1 MVLSHNFLTSGC
13 SSVKW
18 AKKSPYGVM
27 GGFEDS
33 VNFMRLTSKI
43 QNAVSVLPVTSHL
56 YDIVVLFHFKMFNLF
71 CIVML
76 IRVVYKIFVP
86 MHVYIC

>member
-1 MVLSHNFLTSGC
+1 
-13 SSVKW
+13 
-18 AKKSPYGVM
+18 M

-33 VNFMRLTSKI
+33 VNFMRITSKM
-43 QNAVSVLPVTSHL
+43 QNAVSVLPVTSHMILL
-56 YDIVVLFHFKMFNLF
+56 YFSFKMFNLF
-71 CIVML
+71 CIVTL

>member
-1 MVLSHNFLTSGC
+1 
-13 SSVKW
+13 
-18 AKKSPYGVM
+18 M

-56 YDIVVLFHFKMFNLF
+56 YDIVVLFLQNVQFILYCHAD
-71 CIVML
+71 
-76 IRVVYKIFVP
+76 
-86 MHVYIC
+86 